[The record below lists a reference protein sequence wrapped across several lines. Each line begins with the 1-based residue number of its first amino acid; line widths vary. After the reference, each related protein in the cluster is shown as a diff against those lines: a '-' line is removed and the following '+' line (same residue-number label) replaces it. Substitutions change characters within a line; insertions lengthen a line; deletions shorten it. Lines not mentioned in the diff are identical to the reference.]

1 MEKCLLSGC
10 LKGRDEVKLKDIN
23 IGSISYTFQSHPT
36 LLLPGPYP
44 KRNPQDQSS
53 QHISSNQKRKT
64 HIVRSLYRWWLSL
77 YSYPIGLCCVENL
90 QSRYCNSLYSS
101 LLSTCLPMQ
110 GCLIKGAS
118 AMFCSIELSLC
129 ISSLSLPSYLS

>member
-1 MEKCLLSGC
+1 MPFLKLSEGQRC
-10 LKGRDEVKLKDIN
+10 SKVERHKLCTCN
-23 IGSISYTFQSHPT
+23 TFQFHPT

-44 KRNPQDQSS
+44 KRNSKDQSS
-53 QHISSNQKRKT
+53 QHISSNQKRKA
-64 HIVRSLYRWWLSL
+64 HIGRSLYVLLMAEPRI
-77 YSYPIGLCCVENL
+77 SYPIGLCCVENL
-90 QSRYCNSLYSS
+90 QSRYCNSLYAS